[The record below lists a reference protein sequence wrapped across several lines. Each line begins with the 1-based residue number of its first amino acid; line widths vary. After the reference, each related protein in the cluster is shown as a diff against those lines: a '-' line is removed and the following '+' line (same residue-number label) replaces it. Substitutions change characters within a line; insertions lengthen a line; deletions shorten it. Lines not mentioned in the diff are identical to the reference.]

1 VASALHPRRAHAAG
15 RTVSRAARRDEERP
29 FWQILLLLYGG
40 IFVLAVLLTT
50 VCFVAAH
57 VAA

>member
-1 VASALHPRRAHAAG
+1 VATALHRRRAQSPA
-15 RTVSRAARRDEERP
+15 RTVSRVAEPLEERP
-29 FWQILLLLYGG
+29 FWKIVLMLYGG

-57 VAA
+57 AAA